1 MKTLILSAAF
11 ILAIT
16 ASAFARP
23 IEPANELVLRTFGQ
37 IFKGADNVSWTNTG
51 DHFEAYFVSD
61 NNIKTRALLDA
72 KGNLVQTVRY
82 YKEDGLPSNIL
93 YAIKKEF
100 KDKDIWGV
108 TEVSNKNGV
117 NYRIV
122 LRDDKN
128 YTHVNANS
136 VGDAAVVSRY
146 KRGDK

>member
-11 ILAIT
+11 ILALT
-16 ASAFARP
+16 GSTFANAAD
-23 IEPANELVLRTFGQ
+23 PANENVLRTFGQ
-37 IFKGADNVSWTNTG
+37 IFKEAYNVSWSNTG
-51 DHFEAYFVSD
+51 DHFEAYFVGD
-61 NNIKTRALLDA
+61 NDVKTRALLDA
-72 KGNLVQTVRY
+72 KGNLVQTIRY
-82 YKEDGLPSNIL
+82 YKEENLPSNVL
-93 YAIKKEF
+93 YTLKKEF

-136 VGDAAVVSRY
+136 LGETEVVSKY

>member
-1 MKTLILSAAF
+1 MKNLVLFAAF
-11 ILAIT
+11 ILAMAGS
-16 ASAFARP
+16 ASASSV
-23 IEPANELVLRTFGQ
+23 EPANEYVLKTFGQ
-37 IFKGADNVSWTNTG
+37 IFKEANNVSWTNTG
-51 DHFEAYFVSD
+51 NHFEAYFVGE
-61 NNIKTRALLDA
+61 NNIKTRALLDV
-72 KGNLVQTVRY
+72 KGNLVQTIRY
-82 YKEDGLPSNIL
+82 YKEDDLPSNVL

-122 LRDDKN
+122 LKDDKN

-136 VGDAAVVSRY
+136 MGETEVVSRY